1 MRSLSATEAARH
13 FSDLLDAVEASGETF
28 LVLRHGTAIARI
40 EPAGG
45 RQGQAVKE
53 LLRQAPRDARWAEDL
68 EQVRAMTRHQDRRW
82 SG

>member
-13 FSDLLDAVEASGETF
+13 FSEVLDAVEASGETF
-28 LVLRHGTAIARI
+28 IVLRRGRAIARI
-40 EPAGG
+40 EAAGG

-53 LLRQAPRDARWAEDL
+53 LLGRAPRDTKWAEDL
-68 EQVRAMTRHQDRRW
+68 GRTRAMTQPQDRRW